1 MTKLKKIK
9 SAKEYKEVCKRIEQL
24 EDLLEMK
31 TTAYNKQLIELE
43 QLTELVS
50 MYEEKMYS

>member
-9 SAKEYKEVCKRIEQL
+9 TDKEYKEVCKRIAQL
-24 EDLLEMK
+24 EGLLEMK

-50 MYEEKMYS
+50 LYEEKMYS

>member
-9 SAKEYKEVCKRIEQL
+9 TDKEYKEVCKRIAQL
-24 EDLLEMK
+24 EGLLEMK
-31 TTAYNKQLIELE
+31 TKAYNKQLIELE

-50 MYEEKMYS
+50 LYEEKMYS